1 MKYKR
6 KLKFVSRAIMNQEPT
21 QLYIRAQDHDDF
33 EDGEIMDLEDLFDKL
48 INEPEAKNVDG
59 SS

>member
-1 MKYKR
+1 
-6 KLKFVSRAIMNQEPT
+6 MNQEPT

-33 EDGEIMDLEDLFDKL
+33 EDDKVMDLEDFFDKL
-48 INEPEAKNVDG
+48 MNEPEEKNVDG